1 MDLEEV
7 RRMSLHEP
15 GLRPPLSAV
24 QEGGLIMIRSS
35 TLMGQAAQAPDAPL
49 RARRTT
55 GVVGR
60 VATAMSTSA
69 RGVGFESLTSSELPW
84 AVPDGPT

>member
-1 MDLEEV
+1 
-7 RRMSLHEP
+7 
-15 GLRPPLSAV
+15 
-24 QEGGLIMIRSS
+24 MIRSS

-69 RGVGFESLTSSELPW
+69 RGVGFESLTSSELPC
-84 AVPDGPT
+84 VMEGLRR

>member
-1 MDLEEV
+1 
-7 RRMSLHEP
+7 
-15 GLRPPLSAV
+15 
-24 QEGGLIMIRSS
+24 MIRSS

-69 RGVGFESLTSSELPW
+69 RGVGF
-84 AVPDGPT
+84 D